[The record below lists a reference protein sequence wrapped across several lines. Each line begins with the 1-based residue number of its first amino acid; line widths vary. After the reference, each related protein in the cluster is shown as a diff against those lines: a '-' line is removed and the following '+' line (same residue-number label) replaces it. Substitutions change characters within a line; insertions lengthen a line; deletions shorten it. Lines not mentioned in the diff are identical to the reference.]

1 MFTEKGILR
10 QFASIGDDMILK
22 GEWFIATGHHQ
33 WGLDFCILNE
43 KVYRHIE
50 NQLSCKTIST
60 PARALLYDALG
71 DLMFGMHVR
80 LHGKK
85 LMTPL
90 MTVSQQMHKMLIDVL
105 NQKFTYNSTEQD
117 YDYFTFNFIA
127 NEYIMKDV

>member
-22 GEWFIATGHHQ
+22 GEWFIATGHYQ
-33 WGLDFCILNE
+33 WGLDLCILNE

-50 NQLSCKTIST
+50 NELSYKTIIT

-71 DLMFGMHVR
+71 DLMFGVHVQLR
-80 LHGKK
+80 NKR

-90 MTVSQQMHKMLIDVL
+90 MTGTQQMHKMLIDVL
-105 NQKFTYNSTEQD
+105 NQKFTYESTEQD
-117 YDYFTFNFIA
+117 NDYLTFNFIA